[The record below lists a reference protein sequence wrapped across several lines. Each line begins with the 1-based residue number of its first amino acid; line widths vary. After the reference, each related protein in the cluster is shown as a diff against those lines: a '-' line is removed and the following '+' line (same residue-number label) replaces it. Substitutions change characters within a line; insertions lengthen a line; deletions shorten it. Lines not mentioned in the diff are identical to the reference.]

1 MSEYWF
7 SHDTAHIVYICSISA
22 IAEKLQAVVPMS
34 SGQMAVRPVTLVAS
48 LSNQLHTAGQQ
59 TLKSPGA
66 TTPQQLAAAAQAGHQ
81 AAHQLVSAMAAQA
94 QQNTSQTQSGAVGV
108 LGQVG
113 MQNTSQ
119 TQSGD
124 VGVLGQVGTAKYL
137 TDTVGCCW
145 GPRTGRHSKIPHRH
159 SRVLSGF

>member
-1 MSEYWF
+1 
-7 SHDTAHIVYICSISA
+7 
-22 IAEKLQAVVPMS
+22 MS

-48 LSNQLHTAGQQ
+48 LSNQLQAAGQQ

-113 MQNTSQ
+113 S
-119 TQSGD
+119 
-124 VGVLGQVGTAKYL
+124 AKYL
-137 TDTVGCCW
+137 TDTVACCRALKTCW
-145 GPRTGRHSKIPHRH
+145 HSDIPHRH
-159 SRVLSGF
+159 SWVL